1 MPVETAA
8 DRAAFF
14 AADEF
19 GVEGAYT
26 PPAGAPV
33 AVTLLRWRPDELG
46 WRPLA
51 ADAELFA
58 GARLAA
64 ADQQHAWVVLLR
76 RDEVALA
83 ERGGTVT
90 MDGRAWPVRRAASVE
105 DGECWLLGLGP
116 SAAVP

>member
-8 DRAAFF
+8 DRAGFF
-14 AADEF
+14 DVDEF
-19 GVEGAYT
+19 AVEGAYT
-26 PPAGAPV
+26 PPAGPPLSV
-33 AVTLLRWRPDELG
+33 QLLRWRPEETG

-58 GARLAA
+58 GARLSS
-64 ADQQHAWVVLLR
+64 ADQQHAWIVLLR
-76 RDEVALA
+76 RDQVVLA

-105 DGECWLLGLGP
+105 DGEHWLLGLGP